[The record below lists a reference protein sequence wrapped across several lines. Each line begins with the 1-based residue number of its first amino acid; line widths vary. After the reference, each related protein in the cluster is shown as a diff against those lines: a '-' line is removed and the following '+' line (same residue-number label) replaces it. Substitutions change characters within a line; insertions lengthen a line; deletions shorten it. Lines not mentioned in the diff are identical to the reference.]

1 MTDFLQHLVDGLSLG
16 AVYALI
22 ALGYALVY
30 GVLRFINF
38 AHGEIFMV
46 GAYAGCLVG
55 EKFGE
60 RAPGGA
66 VGAVALTLAAAM
78 AVAAVLGVLVER
90 LAYRP
95 LRDRPKI
102 NVLITAIGMS
112 LLLQNLVQ
120 VSFGATPRAF
130 PDLLATVE
138 TRSFE
143 VRGVFVTTEQ
153 LLAAVATPAL
163 LAGLWF
169 AVQRTRTGLALR
181 ALAQNRRAAA
191 LMGVNEDRVIAF
203 TFALG
208 SALAAAGGVLYA
220 MSYQKVEPYM
230 GLLPGVKAFV
240 AAVIGGI
247 GSLTGAV
254 LGGLILGLA
263 EVFAAANETLSGY
276 RDGIAFAL
284 LIILLLFRPN
294 GLLGKTEKEKV

>member
-1 MTDFLQHLVDGLSLG
+1 MTDFLQHLIDGLSLG

-46 GAYAGCLVG
+46 GAYAGALVG
-55 EKFGE
+55 ERLG
-60 RAPGGA
+60 ASIPGGA
-66 VGAVALTLAAAM
+66 WSTVTITLVAAM
-78 AVAAVLGVLVER
+78 AVAALLGVLIER

-102 NVLITAIGMS
+102 NVLITAIGVS

-120 VSFGATPRAF
+120 VGFGATPRAF
-130 PDLLATVE
+130 PDLLASVE

-143 VRGVFVTTEQ
+143 IGGVFITLEQ
-153 LLAAVATPAL
+153 MLAGIATPVL
-163 LAGLWF
+163 LAGLWY

-181 ALAQNRRAAA
+181 ALAQNRQAAA
-191 LMGVNEDRVIAF
+191 LMGVDENRVIAF

-230 GLLPGVKAFV
+230 GLMPGVKAFV

-263 EVFAAANETLSGY
+263 EIFASANETLSGY

-284 LIILLLFRPN
+284 LILLLLFRPS
-294 GLLGKTEKEKV
+294 GLLGKTDREKV